1 MTKKQVIRNFGGKVE
16 HFFGKRV
23 TENLISP
30 KQGRMLHRLREDGRP
45 WGEQYFRTFSH
56 LL

>member
-1 MTKKQVIRNFGGKVE
+1 LADKVE

-30 KQGRMLHRLREDGRP
+30 KQRGMLHRLRGDGRP
-45 WGEQYFRTFSH
+45 CS
-56 LL
+56 L